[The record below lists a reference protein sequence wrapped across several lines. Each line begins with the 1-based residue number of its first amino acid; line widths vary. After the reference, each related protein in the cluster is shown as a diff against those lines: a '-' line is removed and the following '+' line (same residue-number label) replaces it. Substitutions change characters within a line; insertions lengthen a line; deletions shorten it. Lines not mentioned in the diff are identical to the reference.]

1 MSFIAQIGSFLNE
14 TRELS
19 VKQLNNLIKELDH
32 TAATVDN
39 QAVAHS
45 VLGYMQS
52 AKIKGE
58 TVSFADA
65 FARTDSLKARHNW
78 LYVEESTEESTA
90 PVTIA
95 EDAPAAKPARA
106 KGEKKSDIAAKI
118 YAGLTDRSKENVIRV
133 FMEQLGTTRAGGTT
147 YYYTVGGEKTGRPAR
162 KASTTAPTTY
172 VRKTPERTGPTKR
185 EIAAKMF
192 AEAPVKTRAVMVERF
207 VQEIG
212 MTPKCAMTYFYVV
225 GGQRQRAV
233 SK

>member
-19 VKQLNNLIKELDH
+19 LKQLNNLIKELDH
-32 TAATVDN
+32 TATTVDN

-58 TVSFADA
+58 VVSFADA

-78 LYVEESTEESTA
+78 LYVEPTEESA
-90 PVTIA
+90 ADPV
-95 EDAPAAKPARA
+95 AADVPVEKPVRV

-133 FMEQLGTTRAGGTT
+133 FMEQLGTTQAGAQT
-147 YYYTVGGEKTGRPAR
+147 YYYTVGGEKTGRTAR

-192 AEAPVKTRAVMVERF
+192 AEAPVKTREVMVERF

-212 MTPKCAMTYFYVV
+212 MTKAGAMTYFYAV

-233 SK
+233 KG

>member
-1 MSFIAQIGSFLNE
+1 MSIIAQINEFLNE
-14 TRELS
+14 TRDLT
-19 VKQLNNLIKELDH
+19 VKQLNNLIQELDH
-32 TAATVDN
+32 TAITIGD

-58 TVSFADA
+58 TANFADA
-65 FARTDSLKARHNW
+65 FIRAKDLKARHNW
-78 LYVEESTEESTA
+78 LYVDPTEPSATA
-90 PVTIA
+90 PITDEVV
-95 EDAPAAKPARA
+95 PAAKPVRV

-133 FMEQLGTTRAGGTT
+133 FMEQLGTTHAGAQT
-147 YYYTVGGEKTGRPAR
+147 YYYTVGGVKTGRPAR

-172 VRKTPERTGPTKR
+172 VRKTPERTGPSKR
-185 EIAAKMF
+185 EVAAKMF
-192 AEAPVKTRAVMVERF
+192 AEATVKTRAVMVERF

-212 MTPKCAMTYFYVV
+212 MTVAGATTYFYAV

-233 SK
+233 KG